1 MKTKRILA
9 MTIIAIVISSVFNF
23 GGELIQN
30 PIDYVVSKGYMTLDK
45 NNKFNNKSYVTREE
59 LATILYRV
67 DKDKVNWDNVI
78 ESAMN
83 SSVYILCEEKNSFGV
98 FLTENKVLTT
108 RHGINIES
116 NNPITVMIGLNIVS
130 AKLISY
136 SNEYDLCI
144 LELSETFENVKP
156 VKIAKS
162 IKVGDEVITIGSPL
176 CNPYS
181 LSRGVISNL
190 SFTNPITK
198 QNFIQFDMT
207 VNGGN
212 SGGGVFNSDG
222 ELVTIIQSKI
232 HEDYG
237 YGLSFGA
244 NRNNLVEF
252 LEKNNIERK

>member
-1 MKTKRILA
+1 MKTKRIL
-9 MTIIAIVISSVFNF
+9 TIFIIAIVISSVFNF
-23 GGELIQN
+23 SGENIQN

-59 LATILYRV
+59 LATILYRIER
-67 DKDKVNWDNVI
+67 DKVNWDNVVENAI
-78 ESAMN
+78 NGTVYITSEIGN
-83 SSVYILCEEKNSFGV
+83 SSGV
-98 FLTENKVLTT
+98 LIDDKVVLTT
-108 RHGINIES
+108 RHGIKVES
-116 NNPITVMIGLNIVS
+116 QNLVIVMIGLNVVC
-130 AKLISY
+130 AKVKSY

-156 VKIAKS
+156 VTIAKKV
-162 IKVGDEVITIGSPL
+162 KVGDEVITIGSPL
-176 CNPYS
+176 SNPYS
-181 LSRGVISNL
+181 LSRGIISNL

-198 QNFIQFDMT
+198 QNFIQFDMA

-232 HEDYG
+232 SETHG

-244 NRNNLVEF
+244 NRNNLIEF
-252 LEKNNIERK
+252 LEKNSIERK